1 MEDKDKDKDKD
12 LFRKLIKDSLEEET
26 KEIHFSPL
34 AREKV
39 RQRVN
44 KRSAHFPGW
53 WNRPIS
59 LSLKAVSL
67 SIIALFIIAA
77 FYTRTFFYVSEK
89 DMAKF
94 EMREKI
100 IIHDGG
106 VPFGAVQHLALAS
119 EKGKGVVR
127 P

>member
-1 MEDKDKDKDKD
+1 MDDKDKD

-26 KEIHFSPL
+26 KEVHFSPL

-44 KRSAHFPGW
+44 KGFAHSPGW
-53 WNRPIS
+53 WSRPIA
-59 LSLKAVSL
+59 LSMKIVSL
-67 SIIALFIIAA
+67 SIISLLMIAV
-77 FYTRTFFYVSEK
+77 FYSKTFFYISEK

-100 IIHDGG
+100 IIHDGD

>member
-1 MEDKDKDKDKD
+1 MEDKD
-12 LFRKLIKDSLEEET
+12 LFRKLIKDNLEEET

-44 KRSAHFPGW
+44 KSSEYSPGW
-53 WNRPIS
+53 WNRSISISLKAIS
-59 LSLKAVSL
+59 LSMIL
-67 SIIALFIIAA
+67 LFIATA
-77 FYTRTFFYVSEK
+77 FYTRTFFYISEK
-89 DMAKF
+89 DMARF

-100 IIHDGG
+100 IIHENG
-106 VPFGAVQHLALAS
+106 VPFGAVQHFALAI
-119 EKGKGVVR
+119 EKGKGVAH